1 MPLPKITLNHKP
13 VNTAR
18 LILIVVIV
26 ILLASN
32 ILLGV
37 KYVNTQEELKTV
49 KTILETQVMNEKV
62 LDFTKLFIN
71 KVLKAEEEITFEER
85 LTLENAVRNLNDEEI
100 LAQWNKF
107 IESKDEMEAQREVK
121 NLLELLV
128 NKIKVQ

>member
-1 MPLPKITLNHKP
+1 MPLPKITLDHKP
-13 VNTAR
+13 INTTR
-18 LILIVVIV
+18 LILIVIIL

-32 ILLGV
+32 IFLRV
-37 KYVNTQEELKTV
+37 HYFYSQKELKET
-49 KTILETQVMNEKV
+49 KSALETQVMNGKV
-62 LDFTKLFIN
+62 LDFSKLFIE
-71 KVLKAEEEITFEER
+71 KVLKAEEEINFEDR
-85 LTLENAVRNLNDEEI
+85 LKLENTVRNLNDEEI